1 MRCAFAPLL
10 LWCKLGCGR
19 KSTESPSD
27 GATDGATD
35 EKPTWANTKPY
46 VPRVSQGLVIKVY
59 DGDTITIAAKIP
71 GDDTS
76 YRFSVRLNGIDC
88 REIKGKNDDEKELA
102 QKGKK
107 AMSDLVMGEVVQLE
121 GVKLE
126 KFGRLLA
133 TVMYNGHDL
142 NQWMLDQHFALPYGG
157 GTKEVDF
164 DWKAF
169 HKKGKIIHFP
179 KKGTT
184 VTAPDT
190 SM

>member
-10 LWCKLGCGR
+10 LWCRLGCVR
-19 KSTESPSD
+19 KASSLATGNSD
-27 GATDGATD
+27 SD

-46 VPRVSQGLVIKVY
+46 IPKVSQGLVIKVY

-88 REIKGKNDDEKELA
+88 PEIKGKNDDEKELA

-107 AMSDLVMGEVVQLE
+107 AMSDLVLGEVVQLE

-157 GTKEVDF
+157 GTKEVNF

-169 HKKGKIIHFP
+169 HKKGKVIHFP
-179 KKGTT
+179 KKMTT
-184 VTAPDT
+184 VTTPDT

>member
-1 MRCAFAPLL
+1 MRCGFAPLL
-10 LWCKLGCGR
+10 VWCRLGCGQHPAA
-19 KSTESPSD
+19 PS
-27 GATDGATD
+27 TD
-35 EKPTWANTKPY
+35 ETTDERPTWANTKPY
-46 VPRVSQGLVIKVY
+46 VPRVTQGLVIKVY

-76 YRFSVRLNGIDC
+76 YRFAVRLNGIDC
-88 REIKGKNDDEKELA
+88 PEIKGKNDDEKELA

-107 AMSDLVMGEVVQLE
+107 VMSDLVMGEVVQLE

-142 NQWMLDQHFALPYGG
+142 NQWMLDQHLALPYGG

-169 HKKGKIIHFP
+169 HKKGRVIHFP
-179 KKGTT
+179 KAKAA
-184 VTAPDT
+184 VAITAPDT

>member
-1 MRCAFAPLL
+1 MHCGFAPLL
-10 LWCKLGCGR
+10 VWCRLGCGR
-19 KSTESPSD
+19 HPAAPS
-27 GATDGATD
+27 TDGTTD

-46 VPRVSQGLVIKVY
+46 VPRVTQGLVIKVY

-76 YRFSVRLNGIDC
+76 YRFAVRLNGIDC
-88 REIKGKNDDEKELA
+88 PEIKGKNDDEKELA

-107 AMSDLVMGEVVQLE
+107 VMSDLVMGEVVQLE

-142 NQWMLDQHFALPYGG
+142 NQWMLDQGSRFRLEGLSQ
-157 GTKEVDF
+157 
-164 DWKAF
+164 
-169 HKKGKIIHFP
+169 KGESHSLSE
-179 KKGTT
+179 GE
-184 VTAPDT
+184 
-190 SM
+190 SRRRRYSS

>member
-19 KSTESPSD
+19 KSTESPS
-27 GATDGATD
+27 DGATD

-88 REIKGKNDDEKELA
+88 PEIKGKNDDEKELA